1 MSSNIPKEPRQL
13 MINLMYLVLT
23 AMLALNVSNEILHA
37 FKVLNVGI
45 TKSNKSLDA
54 KNNETL
60 LEFQA
65 NEDMEGHRE
74 RVKPY
79 NDRAKEV
86 HEEAAKVFKYLDD
99 WKERIIKQSG
109 GYLGGGTSGEV
120 KNESDIDA
128 STYLLVE
135 KKGGD
140 EIKKQLSDF
149 RDFVLQRIGNQSVK
163 DILARDLP
171 VKIEDPPKSEDN
183 PAGDWSTGTFYH
195 VPTLGVLALISKM
208 QNDVRS
214 SESAVI
220 NELFKEAEAKPI
232 KFDAITAL
240 AIPQT
245 SYALVGQ
252 QVKAQIM
259 VAAYNKSVSPSI
271 SASSG
276 SIKIADGVGA
286 WTGTASGVGLQTVRG
301 TLSLNLGDR
310 TISQPWSFQYMVGS
324 AGASLQLD
332 KMNVFYI
339 GVPNPI
345 TVTAAGYS
353 LEDVSV
359 NIPGATLTKTGNGK
373 YNVFVTGGREVDASI
388 LAKTADGM
396 KNVGAMKVR
405 VKRIPDPQAQL
416 GGKLSG
422 AMQSNIFRAQLG
434 VAAVLENF
442 DFDAKFT
449 ITGYDFSYQPKRG
462 DYQGPFHTNSAY
474 FPEEAKRFM
483 PHMKPGDRVY
493 IDNVR
498 AKGPDGTTR
507 ALNPITILLN

>member
-1 MSSNIPKEPRQL
+1 

-37 FKVLNVGI
+37 FKILNAGI
-45 TKSNKSLDA
+45 TKSNQALDA

-74 RVKPY
+74 RVKPF
-79 NDRAKEV
+79 NDQAKEV
-86 HEEAAKVFKYLDD
+86 HEESAKMFSYLED
-99 WKERIIKQSG
+99 WKSKIIKQSG
-109 GYLGGGTSGEV
+109 GYLKGGEPGEV
-120 KNESDIDA
+120 KNESNIDA

-140 EIKKQLSDF
+140 EIKKKLSDF
-149 RDFVLQRIGNQSVK
+149 RDYLLGHISNPALRETVG
-163 DILARDLP
+163 RDLA
-171 VKIEDPPKSEDN
+171 VKIQEPPKSEDN
-183 PAGDWSTGTFYH
+183 PGGDWSTGMFYH

-214 SESAVI
+214 SEAVII

-252 QVKAQIM
+252 QVSAQIM
-259 VAAYNKSVSPSI
+259 VAAYNKSVSPTI
-271 SASSG
+271 STSSG
-276 SIKIADGVGA
+276 SVKVVDGVGT

-310 TISQPWSFQYMVGS
+310 NFTQPWSFQYMVGS

-359 NIPGATLTKTGNGK
+359 TIPGATLTKTGNGK
-373 YNVFVTGGREVDASI
+373 YNVFVSEGRMVRATID
-388 LAKTADGM
+388 AKTSQGL
-396 KNVGAMKVR
+396 KNVGSMDVR
-405 VKRIPDPQAQL
+405 VKRIPDPQARL
-416 GGKLSG
+416 AGKISG
-422 AMQSNIFRAQLG
+422 AMQANIFRAQLG
-434 VAAVLENF
+434 VAAVLDNF

-483 PHMKPGDRVY
+483 DHMKPGDRVY

-507 ALNPITILLN
+507 ALNSITLLLN

>member
-1 MSSNIPKEPRQL
+1 
-13 MINLMYLVLT
+13 
-23 AMLALNVSNEILHA
+23 
-37 FKVLNVGI
+37 
-45 TKSNKSLDA
+45 
-54 KNNETL
+54 
-60 LEFQA
+60 
-65 NEDMEGHRE
+65 MEGHRE
-74 RVKPY
+74 RVKPF

-86 HEEAAKVFKYLDD
+86 HAEAARVYSYLED
-99 WKERIIKQSG
+99 WKSKIIKQSG
-109 GYLGGGTSGEV
+109 GYLNGAQSGEI
-120 KNESDIDA
+120 KNEADIDA

-140 EIKKQLSDF
+140 EIKKKLGEYREF
-149 RDFVLQRIGNQSVK
+149 LLARIGNPSVREA
-163 DILARDLP
+163 LARDMP
-171 VKIEDPPKSEDN
+171 VKIENPPKSESN

-195 VPTLGVLALISKM
+195 VPTLGVVALLSKM

-214 SESAVI
+214 SEAAVV

-252 QVKAQIM
+252 EVKAQIM
-259 VAAYNKSVSPSI
+259 VAAYNKSVSPTI
-271 SASSG
+271 TASAG
-276 SIKIADGVGA
+276 SVKVQDGVGS

-301 TLSLNLGDR
+301 MLRLNLGDR
-310 TISQPWSFQYMVGS
+310 NFEQPWSFQYMVGS

-353 LEDVSV
+353 LEDVSI
-359 NIPGATLTKTGNGK
+359 NIPGARLNKTGNGK
-373 YNVFVTGGREVDASI
+373 YEVFVTEPHPVKATIS
-388 LAKTADGM
+388 AKTDQGM
-396 KNVGAMKVR
+396 KTVGVMDIR
-405 VKRIPDPQAQL
+405 VKRIPDPQAKI
-416 GGKLSG
+416 GGKMG
-422 AMQSNIFRAQLG
+422 GTMQANVFRAQAG

-442 DFDAKFT
+442 DFDTKFT

-462 DYQGPFHTNSAY
+462 DYQGPFHANNAY
-474 FPEEAKRFM
+474 FPDEAKRFIPRM
-483 PHMKPGDRVY
+483 NPGDRVY

-498 AKGPDGTTR
+498 AKAPDGTTR
-507 ALNPITILLN
+507 ALNPITLLLN

>member
-1 MSSNIPKEPRQL
+1 

-37 FKVLNVGI
+37 FKVLNAGI
-45 TKSNKSLDA
+45 TKSNRSLDA
-54 KNNETL
+54 KNSETL

-74 RVKPY
+74 RVKPF

-86 HEEAAKVFKYLDD
+86 HTEAAKVFDYLEN
-99 WKERIIKQSG
+99 WKGRIIKQSG
-109 GYLGGGTSGEV
+109 GFLTGTKSAEI

-140 EIKKQLSDF
+140 EIKKRLGEF
-149 RDFVLQRIGNQSVK
+149 RDFLLTHVANANNREVIS
-163 DILARDLP
+163 RDLP
-171 VKIEDPPKSEDN
+171 VRIDDPPKSEDN
-183 PAGDWSTGTFYH
+183 PNGDWSTGTFYH
-195 VPTLGVLALISKM
+195 VPTLGVIALLSKM

-214 SESAVI
+214 SEAVII

-259 VAAYNKSVSPSI
+259 VAAYNKSVSPRI
-271 SASSG
+271 SVSSG
-276 SIKIADGVGA
+276 SVKVENGVGD
-286 WTGTASGVGLQTVRG
+286 WTGTASGVGLQTVSG
-301 TLSLNLGDR
+301 VLSLNLGDR
-310 TISQPWSFQYMVGS
+310 PFSQPSKFQYMVGS
-324 AGASLQLD
+324 AGASMQLD

-353 LEDVSV
+353 LEDVSIS
-359 NIPGATLTKTGNGK
+359 IPGARLTKTGNGK
-373 YNVFVTGGREVDASI
+373 YDVLVTEARPVKATIS
-388 LAKTADGM
+388 AKTDQGM
-396 KNVGAMKVR
+396 KTVGVMDIR
-405 VKRIPDPQAQL
+405 VKRIPDPQARIANKM
-416 GGKLSG
+416 GGT
-422 AMQSNIFRAQLG
+422 MPTNIFKAQLG
-434 VAAVLENF
+434 VAAILENF

-449 ITGYDFSYQPKRG
+449 ITGYDFSYQPRRG

-474 FPEEAKRFM
+474 FPEEAKRFLG
-483 PHMKPGDRVY
+483 HMAAGDRVY

-507 ALNPITILLN
+507 ALNPITLLLN